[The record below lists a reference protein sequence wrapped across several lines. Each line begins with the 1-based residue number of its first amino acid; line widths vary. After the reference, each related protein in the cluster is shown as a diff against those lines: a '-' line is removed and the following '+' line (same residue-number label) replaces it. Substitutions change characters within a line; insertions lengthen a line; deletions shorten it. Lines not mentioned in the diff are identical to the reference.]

1 MSKNTSPYSFLITP
15 YFVVSWLPYRWYALV
30 LKKACILAS
39 FPVFLLA
46 ARFIPWER
54 IPSLCVFYH
63 ATGLPCPSC
72 GITRA
77 IVALTHFQFRR
88 AMEMNALGFVL
99 VGVLALWWVTSIYE
113 IATSRRTR
121 LSRWAGRKAAL
132 LAVIGLGVFIAF
144 GTARIWLLVH
154 GRTCP

>member
-1 MSKNTSPYSFLITP
+1 MF
-15 YFVVSWLPYRWYALV
+15 
-30 LKKACILAS
+30 KKAATIAS

-46 ARFIPWER
+46 ARFLPWER

-77 IVALTHFQFRR
+77 IVALTHFHFRR

-113 IATSRRTR
+113 IATSRQTR
-121 LSRWAGRKAAL
+121 LSRWAGRSAAL
-132 LAVIGLGVFIAF
+132 LAMIGLGVFLAF
-144 GTARIWLLVH
+144 GVARIWLLVH